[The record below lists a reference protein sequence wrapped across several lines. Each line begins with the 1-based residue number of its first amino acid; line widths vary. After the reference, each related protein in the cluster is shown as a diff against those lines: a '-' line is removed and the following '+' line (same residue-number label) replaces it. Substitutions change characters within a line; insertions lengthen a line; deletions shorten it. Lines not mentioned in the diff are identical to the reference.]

1 MNTPVIRFEQ
11 VDKCYRLGSA
21 ASLRESLSRW
31 MRPRGAQSTGA
42 SSSAMLWALRGV
54 ELAIAP
60 GETVGV
66 IGPNGAGKTTI
77 LKLIAG
83 ITHPTSG
90 RVQINGRV
98 SSLIEL
104 GAGFHPDL
112 TGRENVFLN
121 GAILG
126 MRRRELERLFD
137 QIVAFAELERFI
149 DTPVKR
155 YSSGMYARLGFAV
168 AAHVSPDILL
178 VDEVLSVGDA
188 AFQRR
193 CYEKVWE
200 LVHQE
205 GRTVIMVSH
214 GFGYIRALCNRVI
227 WMQQGQVRQI
237 GDPDAVIRAYESSVF
252 GDRMQPLGGAAP
264 GDSAAAGE
272 GRVEIVSVTLL
283 DSSGEPASEYAPR
296 DSVTVR
302 IAYLSDSVVGDL
314 SFSVGV
320 MRDDTLNC
328 YTTYADE
335 SGFFL
340 PAGQRGGVVE
350 ARYAALRLAPGSY
363 QMYVTAVSSDLRRTI
378 YTYRTVGF
386 HVVSDAA
393 LDIRHGS
400 FYNTPEWRLG
410 AQAEGG

>member
-1 MNTPVIRFEQ
+1 MNAPVIRFEQ
-11 VDKCYRLGSA
+11 VEKCYRLGSTS
-21 ASLRESLSRW
+21 SLRESVSQWL
-31 MRPRGAQSTGA
+31 RPRSAKRAEA
-42 SSSAMLWALRGV
+42 SSNALLWALRAV
-54 ELAIAP
+54 DLAISP

-83 ITHPTSG
+83 ITHPTAG

-168 AAHVSPDILL
+168 AAHVRPDILL

-227 WMQQGQVRQI
+227 WLQQGQVRQI
-237 GDPDAVIRAYESSVF
+237 GDPDTVIRAYESSVF
-252 GDRMQPLGGAAP
+252 GLRMQSPSNAP
-264 GDSAAAGE
+264 AAGE

-283 DSSGEPASEYAPR
+283 DSSGEPASEYAPL
-296 DSVTVR
+296 DPVTVR
-302 IAYLSDSVVGDL
+302 IAYLCGSAIGDF

-340 PAGQRGGVVE
+340 PAEQRGGVVE
-350 ARYAALRLAPGSY
+350 ARYAALQLAPGSY
-363 QMYVTAVSSDLRRTI
+363 QMYVTAVSSDLRRTA

-386 HVVSDAA
+386 HVVSDAG

-400 FYNTPEWRLG
+400 FYNPPEWRLG
-410 AQAEGG
+410 AQAAGESG

>member
-1 MNTPVIRFEQ
+1 MDASVIRFEQ
-11 VDKCYRLGSA
+11 VEKRYRLGA
-21 ASLRESLSRW
+21 LPSLRESLSHW
-31 MRPRGAQSTGA
+31 MQSFGANRTATNGSNL
-42 SSSAMLWALRGV
+42 LWALRDLD
-54 ELAIAP
+54 LAIQP

-83 ITHPTSG
+83 ITKPTSG
-90 RVQINGRV
+90 RMCVRGRV

-126 MRRRELERLFD
+126 MRRRDLERLFE

-168 AAHVSPDILL
+168 AAHVNPDILL

-200 LVHQE
+200 MVHQE

-227 WMQQGQVRQI
+227 WLRQGMVQQI
-237 GDPDAVIRAYESSVF
+237 GAPDAVIRAYESSMF
-252 GDRMQPLGGAAP
+252 ANTGQQFAP
-264 GDSAAAGE
+264 NITHDAGQ
-272 GRVEIVSVTLL
+272 VQIVSVTLL
-283 DSSGEPASEYAPR
+283 NVQGVPAEIYGSC
-296 DSVTVR
+296 DVITVR
-302 IAYLSDSVVGDL
+302 IGYLCTPAAADDL
-314 SFSVGV
+314 TFAVGV

-328 YTTYADE
+328 YTSYADE
-335 SGFFL
+335 GGFTL
-340 PAGQRGGVVE
+340 PAGQTAGVVE
-350 ARYAALRLAPGSY
+350 ARYQELRLMPGSY
-363 QMYVTAVSSDLRRTI
+363 QMYVTALSSGARRTT
-378 YTYRTVGF
+378 YTYRTVAF
-386 HVVSDAA
+386 HVEGDVR

-400 FYNTPEWRLG
+400 FYNLPAWGLANRLQSG
-410 AQAEGG
+410 EA